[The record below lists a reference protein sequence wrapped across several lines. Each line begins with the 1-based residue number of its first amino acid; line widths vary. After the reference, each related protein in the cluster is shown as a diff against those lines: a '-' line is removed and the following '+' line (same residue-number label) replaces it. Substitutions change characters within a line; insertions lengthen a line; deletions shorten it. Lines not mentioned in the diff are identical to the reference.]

1 MKKIKKVVKRMLDA
15 ARNEK
20 KDKEIMEKFEDKDL
34 EKIFIALRESD
45 IAEFIRYLKSP
56 WWIIAN
62 NFLAGIFRGLGIII
76 GMTVVF
82 ALMIW
87 FLTKFVD
94 FPVIG
99 EYFQDILNILKQ
111 FQPNQIAR

>member
-1 MKKIKKVVKRMLDA
+1 MKKVKKAIKKMLDA
-15 ARNEK
+15 TCSKKEMKSMKEFENE
-20 KDKEIMEKFEDKDL
+20 DL
-34 EKIFIALRESD
+34 EKIIVALRESD

-87 FLTKFVD
+87 LLTKFVD

-111 FQPNQIAR
+111 FQPNQVAR